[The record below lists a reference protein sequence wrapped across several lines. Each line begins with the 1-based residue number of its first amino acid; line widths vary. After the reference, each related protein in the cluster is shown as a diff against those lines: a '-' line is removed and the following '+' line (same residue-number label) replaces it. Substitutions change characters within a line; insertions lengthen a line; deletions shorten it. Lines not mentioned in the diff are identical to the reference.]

1 MTQTQSILF
10 VKNWDEYAKIKNTDE
25 HRRVFRCISMVI
37 RKDENNSHTFPP
49 SRPEGSNHI
58 FRVDK
63 IISEDVH
70 CFMKIVL
77 YFYVVGEKETFKE
90 GMLQINDQ
98 EYVINTFVLYN
109 NLQIGQ
115 YGYDNIGICI
125 IYQEGDPIANQI
137 YC

>member
-25 HRRVFRCISMVI
+25 HRRVFRCISLVI

-49 SRPEGSNHI
+49 SRPEEGNNI

-125 IYQEGDPIANQI
+125 IDQEGDPIANQI